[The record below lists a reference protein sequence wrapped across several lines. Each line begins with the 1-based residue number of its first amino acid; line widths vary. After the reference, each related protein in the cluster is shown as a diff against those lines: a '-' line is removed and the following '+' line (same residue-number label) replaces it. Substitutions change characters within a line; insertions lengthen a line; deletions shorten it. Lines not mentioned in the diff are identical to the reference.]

1 MATETK
7 KGKNEELDQEIELA
21 KQQFVQTQRVLR
33 LA

>member
-7 KGKNEELDQEIELA
+7 KGKSEELGQEIELA

-33 LA
+33 LT